1 MIESFNGGFL
11 FKMKY
16 RKLIWIIP
24 FLFICTFFSYTD
36 NVRAANVLTGKSL
49 NSENVLLEKRNASEI
64 QMAAFHK
71 KISKGL
77 KKAGDGV
84 KKGVNKVGKG
94 VSKGV
99 NKVGKTIDKGAKTI
113 SRGAKIGAGAV
124 VGAGV
129 AAGAAIAAGANA
141 VVDAA
146 KDFRFSQEKPF
157 AKSGKCKAKRPGKLN
172 ASYCNY

>member
-1 MIESFNGGFL
+1 
-11 FKMKY
+11 MKY

-36 NVRAANVLTGKSL
+36 NVRAASVLTGKSL
-49 NSENVLLEKRNASEI
+49 NSENVLVKKRNASEY

-77 KKAGDGV
+77 KKAGKSVSKGVSKGV
-84 KKGVNKVGKG
+84 KKVGKG

-141 VVDAA
+141 VVDA
-146 KDFRFSQEKPF
+146 
-157 AKSGKCKAKRPGKLN
+157 
-172 ASYCNY
+172 